1 MKSEKTIH
9 AQFALQ
15 KEKTPHSV
23 ALRSEHSSVS
33 YEELDNHSTAL
44 AIYLI
49 EKGVK
54 PGDKIGVYLN
64 RGISLITCLLG
75 ILKAGACYVPLD
87 PSYPEERLLFIAHH
101 ADIYFIV
108 TNPSLC
114 SKIAFDDD
122 KKININ
128 ALNLNTVSN
137 TVLPAVDDEAL
148 CYVMYTSGSTGQPK
162 GVMVRHRTVVNY
174 LRWMQQAFGLT
185 HHDVV
190 LNQSTF
196 SFDVSVWEIFWPLI
210 TGASCALISD
220 ESKYDPSQV
229 IQFMQQHSVTVA
241 QFVPTALRAL
251 VAVQKLESCSE
262 LQHIFSGG
270 EALDQKLVDDLA
282 AQFSGK
288 IHNLYGPTEATIY
301 ACHWLCQPGSDYTI
315 VPIGIP
321 IPHVR
326 AYVLDEQGNQ
336 LPAGA
341 SGELYLAG
349 DTLAQ
354 GYINDPEQT
363 RSRFINDLFATDTPS
378 LMYKTGD
385 IVRARED
392 GVLEFLGRID
402 SQVKLRGHRVE
413 LNETEAILRK
423 YSKLANAAVI
433 LVNNVRSG
441 APEMAAFYV
450 TKENETVEEQQLK
463 EHLYNILPFY
473 MIPSYFIEQDFIP
486 TLPNGKVDN
495 TFLNHIFKK
504 GQVNMTKNIV
514 LPSSSIEAEIIKIW
528 TQVLNN
534 KNLSVHENFFDA
546 GGNSLLMSKVH
557 RELKKHLNIPVSIM
571 DLFQYPT
578 VKTLSAYLTE
588 KTHKSA
594 TETKNVQE
602 ENKTNGIT
610 AHE

>member
-9 AQFALQ
+9 AQFITQ
-15 KEKTPHSV
+15 KTKTPHAV
-23 ALRSEHSSVS
+23 ALRSEKSSVS
-33 YEELDNHSTAL
+33 YEELDNRSTAL
-44 AIYLI
+44 AGYFIK
-49 EKGVK
+49 EGVK

-64 RGISLITCLLG
+64 KGISLITSLLG

-87 PSYPEERLLFIAHH
+87 PSHPQERLLYIARH
-101 ADIYFIV
+101 ADVSFVI
-108 TNPSLC
+108 TDPSLA
-114 SKIAFDDD
+114 SKIAVDDD
-122 KKININ
+122 KKLNIN
-128 ALNLNTVSN
+128 ALNLNTVSD
-137 TVLPAVDDEAL
+137 TALPVVDDDAL

-174 LRWMQQAFGLT
+174 LWWMQQAFGLAQ
-185 HHDVV
+185 HDVV

-220 ESKYDPSQV
+220 ETKYDPNQV
-229 IQFMQQHSVTVA
+229 IHFMQQHSVTVA

-251 VAVQKLESCSE
+251 VAVKKLAACSE
-262 LQHIFSGG
+262 LQHLFSGG

-282 AQFSGK
+282 AQFSGQ
-288 IHNLYGPTEATIY
+288 IHNLYGPTEATIF
-301 ACHWLCQPGSDYTI
+301 ACHWLCQPGADYTI
-315 VPIGIP
+315 VPIGTP

-363 RSRFINDLFATDTPS
+363 RSSFVNELFAADAPG

-413 LNETEAILRK
+413 LNETEAILRN

-433 LVNNVRSG
+433 LENNARSG
-441 APEMAAFYV
+441 VPEMVAFYV
-450 TKENETVEEQQLK
+450 IKENETVEEQQLK

-486 TLPNGKVDN
+486 TLTNGKVDN
-495 TFLNHIFKK
+495 TSLYHIFKK
-504 GQVNMTKNIV
+504 GQASMTKNII
-514 LPSSSIEAEIIKIW
+514 LPSSGIEAEIIKIW
-528 TQVLNN
+528 EQVLNN
-534 KNLSVHENFFDA
+534 KNLSVNENFFDA

-557 RELKKHLNIPVSIM
+557 REIKKHLEIPVSIM

-578 VKTLSAYLTE
+578 VKTLSAYLAD
-588 KTHKSA
+588 KSHKPAAGS
-594 TETKNVQE
+594 KNDQQ
-602 ENKTNGIT
+602 ENKSIGIT

>member
-9 AQFALQ
+9 AQFMIQ
-15 KEKTPHSV
+15 KRKTPHAI
-23 ALRSEHSSVS
+23 ALRSEQSSVS
-33 YEELDNHSTAL
+33 YEDLDNRSTAL
-44 AIYLI
+44 AMYLI
-49 EKGVK
+49 KNGIK

-64 RGISLITCLLG
+64 KGIPLIISLLG

-87 PSYPEERLLFIAHH
+87 PSHPQERLLYIAHH
-101 ADIYFIV
+101 ADIAFII
-108 TNPSLC
+108 TNPFLA
-114 SKIAFDDD
+114 SKIAFNDD

-128 ALNLNTVSN
+128 SLKLDTVSN
-137 TVLPAVDDEAL
+137 TALPVVDNEAL
-148 CYVMYTSGSTGQPK
+148 CYIMYTSGSTGQPK

-174 LRWMQQAFGLT
+174 LWWMQQAFGLT
-185 HHDVV
+185 QHDVV

-210 TGASCALISD
+210 AGASCALISD
-220 ESKYDPSQV
+220 EKKYDPTQV

-251 VAVQKLESCSE
+251 VAEQKLAACRE
-262 LQHIFSGG
+262 LKHVFSGG

-282 AQFSGK
+282 AQFPGQ

-301 ACHWLCQPGSDYTI
+301 TCHWLCQPGADYTI

-326 AYVLDEQGNQ
+326 AYVLDEQGNPV
-336 LPAGA
+336 PAGVT
-341 SGELYLAG
+341 GELYLAG

-354 GYINDPEQT
+354 GYINDQEQT
-363 RSRFINDLFATDTPS
+363 RNKFVSELFSADAS
-378 LMYKTGD
+378 DLMYKTGD

-392 GVLEFLGRID
+392 GVLEFIGRID

-433 LVNNVRSG
+433 LAHNARSG
-441 APEMAAFYV
+441 VPEMVAFYV
-450 TKENETVEEQQLK
+450 TKENETVEEQKLK
-463 EHLYNILPFY
+463 EYLYNILPFY
-473 MIPSYFIEQDFIP
+473 MIPSYFIEQNFIP

-495 TFLNHIFKK
+495 NFLNHIFKK
-504 GQVNMTKNIV
+504 GQTTMTKNIA
-514 LPSSSIEAEIIKIW
+514 LPSSGIEVEIIKIW
-528 TQVLNN
+528 EQVLNN

-557 RELKKHLNIPVSIM
+557 REIKKHLEIPVSIM

-578 VKTLSAYLTE
+578 VKTLSAYLAD
-588 KTHKSA
+588 KSYKSA
-594 TETKNVQE
+594 AESKS
-602 ENKTNGIT
+602 NGIT

>member
-9 AQFALQ
+9 AQFIAQ
-15 KEKTPHSV
+15 KTKTPHAV
-23 ALRSEHSSVS
+23 ALRSEQSSVS
-33 YEELDNHSTAL
+33 YEELDNRSTAL
-44 AIYLI
+44 AGYFL
-49 EKGVK
+49 KQGVK

-64 RGISLITCLLG
+64 KGISLITSLLG
-75 ILKAGACYVPLD
+75 ILKVGACYVPLD
-87 PSYPEERLLFIAHH
+87 PSYPQERLLYIARH
-101 ADIYFIV
+101 ADVSFVI
-108 TNPSLC
+108 TDPSLA
-114 SKIAFDDD
+114 SKIAVDED
-122 KKININ
+122 KKLNIN
-128 ALNLNTVSN
+128 ALNLNTVSD
-137 TVLPAVDDEAL
+137 TALPVVDDDAL

-174 LRWMQQAFGLT
+174 LWWMQQAFGLT
-185 HHDVV
+185 QHDVV

-220 ESKYDPSQV
+220 ERKYDPNQV
-229 IQFMQQHSVTVA
+229 IHFMQQHSVTVA

-251 VAVQKLESCSE
+251 VAVQKLAVCNE

-282 AQFSGK
+282 AQFSGQ
-288 IHNLYGPTEATIY
+288 IHNLYGPTEATIF
-301 ACHWLCQPGSDYTI
+301 ACHWLCQPGADYTI
-315 VPIGIP
+315 VPIGTP

-363 RSRFINDLFATDTPS
+363 RSRFVNELFAADAPG

-413 LNETEAILRK
+413 LNETEAILRN

-433 LVNNVRSG
+433 LENNVRSG
-441 APEMAAFYV
+441 IPEMVAFYV
-450 TKENETVEEQQLK
+450 IKENETVEEQQLK

-486 TLPNGKVDN
+486 TLPNGKVDSPS
-495 TFLNHIFKK
+495 LHHIFKK
-504 GQVNMTKNIV
+504 GQVSMTKNIV
-514 LPSSSIEAEIIKIW
+514 LPSSGIEAEIIKIW
-528 TQVLNN
+528 EQVLNN

-557 RELKKHLNIPVSIM
+557 REIKKHLEIPVSIM

-578 VKTLSAYLTE
+578 VKTLSAYLAD
-588 KTHKSA
+588 KSHKFA
-594 TETKNVQE
+594 AGNKNDQA
-602 ENKTNGIT
+602 ENKSNGIT